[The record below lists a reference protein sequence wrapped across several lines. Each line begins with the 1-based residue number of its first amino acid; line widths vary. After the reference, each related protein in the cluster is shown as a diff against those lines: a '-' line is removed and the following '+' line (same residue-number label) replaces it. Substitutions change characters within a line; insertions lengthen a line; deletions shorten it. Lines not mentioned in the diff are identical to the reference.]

1 MLVVVGMNPEDS
13 THFSVAPSHDAVVL
27 PIRRDVRT
35 EATMGMK
42 PDWPMQLAVFNR
54 NLALDRVGGDEE
66 LLREVAQL
74 FLQEYPSLM
83 GQLEEAVARDDA
95 GRVMETAHTMKG
107 SLATLGAEAGTHIA
121 LQLETMGR
129 HRSLTGSR
137 ETCRALVAQLNELE
151 SELQKVAT
159 GV

>member
-1 MLVVVGMNPEDS
+1 MNSEDLRQFYVG
-13 THFSVAPSHDAVVL
+13 TSHHRMVL

-35 EATMGMK
+35 EAIKGTNT
-42 PDWPMQLAVFNR
+42 DWPMQLAVFNR

-74 FLQEYPSLM
+74 FLQEYPSLLC
-83 GQLEEAVARDDA
+83 QLEEAVAHDDA

-107 SLATLGAEAGTHIA
+107 SLATLGAEAGTQIA

-129 HRSLTGSR
+129 HRTLTGSR
-137 ETCRALVAQLNELE
+137 ETCRALVAQLCELHN
-151 SELQKVAT
+151 ELQKVAT
-159 GV
+159 GD